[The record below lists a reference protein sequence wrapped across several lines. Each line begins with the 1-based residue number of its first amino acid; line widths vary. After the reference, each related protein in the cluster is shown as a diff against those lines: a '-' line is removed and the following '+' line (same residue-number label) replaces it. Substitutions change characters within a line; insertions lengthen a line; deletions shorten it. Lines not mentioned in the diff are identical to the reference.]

1 LDLSRLSISL
11 SFVTKVDQHSL
22 FCFKYVNPENQ
33 GAMMWPKNIMLGSK
47 YIAPTNQMAKR
58 AIEEGRWYMKRARN
72 TFYKQHEV
80 CVSASLAPGVSY

>member
-1 LDLSRLSISL
+1 
-11 SFVTKVDQHSL
+11 
-22 FCFKYVNPENQ
+22 
-33 GAMMWPKNIMLGSK
+33 MWPKNIMLGSK